1 MPSPVGMPQKI
12 AARRIIRRFTSSGIP
27 RELLLFALDLLLT
40 LGFTTG
46 FATAGEEGGIFFSSF
61 TFLLR
66 LLFGSK
72 GILPVVGLLTLAPD
86 LASCFYTFTVIITV

>member
-1 MPSPVGMPQKI
+1 MPQKI

-40 LGFTTG
+40 LGFTTGFATG